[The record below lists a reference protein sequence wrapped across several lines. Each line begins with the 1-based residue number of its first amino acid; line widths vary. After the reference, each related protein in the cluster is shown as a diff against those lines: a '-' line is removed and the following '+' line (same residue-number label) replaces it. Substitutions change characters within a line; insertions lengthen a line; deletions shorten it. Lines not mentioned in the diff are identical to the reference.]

1 MPEIGQKVRV
11 HYTGRFDDGTVFNSS
26 IRCGEPIELVLGRM
40 EMPPAFEEAV
50 CKLGVREKTSIDIP
64 MDEAY
69 GRYDESLI
77 EAVPEDAFPHARQLP
92 VGSYIAPSTPAGT
105 MRVKVL
111 KIEDGLIYF
120 DHNHELAGKNLHFDI
135 QLIAVD
141 QESAIEREKHAD
153 GCACGCGKL
162 KQSLCSE

>member
-1 MPEIGQKVRV
+1 MR
-11 HYTGRFDDGTVFNSS
+11 S
-26 IRCGEPIELVLGRM
+26 
-40 EMPPAFEEAV
+40 
-50 CKLGVREKTSIDIP
+50 
-64 MDEAY
+64 
-69 GRYDESLI
+69 
-77 EAVPEDAFPHARQLP
+77 HARQLP
-92 VGSYIAPSTPAGT
+92 VGSYIALSTPAGT